1 MDDLPQRPPATL
13 DALLRR
19 TRALGFDAACEA
31 RTGSLLRVLAASKP
45 GGRLLEL
52 GTGTGVGTAWLL
64 DGMDSAA
71 SLISVDTDARVQAVA
86 RAHLGADARLTL
98 VQADALAFVAAQAPG
113 SFDLVFADAW
123 PGKFEGLDA
132 ALALLRRGGF
142 YVVDDLLPQPNWPAG
157 DHASRVRLLLA
168 TLSAQAQTRMTTLA
182 WASGLAVLVRTTSS
196 RASRR
201 PHSS

>member
-1 MDDLPQRPPATL
+1 MNDLPDRFPATL

-19 TRALGFDAACEA
+19 TRRLGFDAACEA

-71 SLISVDTDARVQAVA
+71 SLVSVDADARVQAAA
-86 RAHLGADARLTL
+86 RELLGADGRLTL
-98 VQADALAFVAAQAPG
+98 VQADALAFVAAQAPR
-113 SFDLVFADAW
+113 SLDLVFADAW

-132 ALALLRRGGF
+132 VLALLRPGGF

-157 DHASRVRLLLA
+157 DHAARVRQLLA
-168 TLSAQAQTRMTTLA
+168 TLSAQAQARVAALA
-182 WASGLAVLVRTTSS
+182 WASGLAVLVRT
-196 RASRR
+196 A
-201 PHSS
+201 